1 MHFALLCPYEIPE
14 WLNICEP
21 NAVLL
26 PFMITVGTIT
36 NKRAGPTLHPPPE
49 VECSFCSLHLINMEK
64 TVGRGRIMI

>member
-26 PFMITVGTIT
+26 PFMITVGKIAD
-36 NKRAGPTLHPPPE
+36 KRAGHTLHLKWNVLSALCTSSIWRRLWYE
-49 VECSFCSLHLINMEK
+49 GGL
-64 TVGRGRIMI
+64 